1 MKIKFKNK
9 GFSLMEI
16 IIAIGVIITA
26 LVGSVALISYSIS
39 STRLSRSRIT
49 AQGLAQEGLE
59 IVRNIRDNNWL
70 AFKRKASDWRDGLLE
85 GNWRVEYDKLQLLP
99 DASSTLML
107 DPSGFY
113 FYQDQGIRTGSV
125 VTPFQRRVGIEYIG
139 DNQIK
144 ATSEIIWQEYG
155 RNNSLKVETRLY
167 NWLEEPEP

>member
-1 MKIKFKNK
+1 
-9 GFSLMEI
+9 MEI
-16 IIAIGVIITA
+16 IISIGVILTA
-26 LVGSVALISYSIS
+26 LVASVALISSSIS

-70 AFKRKASDWRDGLLE
+70 IFKRKVTDWRDGLQA
-85 GNWRVEYDKLQLLP
+85 GDWRVQYSVNNLLSF
-99 DASSTLML
+99 ASLPLKTNT
-107 DPSGFY
+107 SGFY
-113 FYQDQGIRTGSV
+113 QYDIGTDTLFYRKITL
-125 VTPFQRRVGIEYIG
+125 EYIG

-144 ATSEIIWQEYG
+144 ATSEITWQEYG

>member
-1 MKIKFKNK
+1 
-9 GFSLMEI
+9 MEI
-16 IIAIGVIITA
+16 IISIGVILTA
-26 LVGSVALISYSIS
+26 LVASVALISSSIS

-70 AFKRKASDWRDGLLE
+70 IFKRKVTDWRDGLQA
-85 GNWRVEYDKLQLLP
+85 GDWRVQYNVNNLLSFATQPLKL
-99 DASSTLML
+99 DT
-107 DPSGFY
+107 DGFY
-113 FYQDQGIRTGSV
+113 KYNSGTD
-125 VTPFQRRVGIEYIG
+125 TPFYRKITLEYIG

-144 ATSEIIWQEYG
+144 ATSEITWQEYG

>member
-1 MKIKFKNK
+1 
-9 GFSLMEI
+9 MEI

-26 LVGSVALISYSIS
+26 LVASVNLISYSIS

-70 AFKRKASDWRDGLLE
+70 SYKRKVSNWRDELLM
-85 GNWRVEYDKLQLLP
+85 GDRRVEYDKSQLLP
-99 DASSTLML
+99 YNTDTLMR
-107 DPSGFY
+107 DSNGFY
-113 FYQDQGIRTGSV
+113 FYQDQGVRTGSV
-125 VTPFQRRVGIEYIG
+125 TTPFQRRINIEYID

-144 ATSEIIWQEYG
+144 ITSEITWQEYG